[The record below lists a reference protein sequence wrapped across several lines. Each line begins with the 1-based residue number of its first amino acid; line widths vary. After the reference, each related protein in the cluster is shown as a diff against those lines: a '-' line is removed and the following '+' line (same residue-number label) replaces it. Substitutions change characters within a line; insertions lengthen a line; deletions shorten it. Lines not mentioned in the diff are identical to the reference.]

1 MLSLVEKDMHVQDE
15 SRMPISFSDEDEKHK
30 YLEMY
35 KPIAESRKMR
45 NEVLDKGE
53 IEEEKVYDNAD
64 AFYNIVIREKIIIA
78 RVNHLW
84 NT

>member
-1 MLSLVEKDMHVQDE
+1 
-15 SRMPISFSDEDEKHK
+15 
-30 YLEMY
+30 
-35 KPIAESRKMR
+35 MR